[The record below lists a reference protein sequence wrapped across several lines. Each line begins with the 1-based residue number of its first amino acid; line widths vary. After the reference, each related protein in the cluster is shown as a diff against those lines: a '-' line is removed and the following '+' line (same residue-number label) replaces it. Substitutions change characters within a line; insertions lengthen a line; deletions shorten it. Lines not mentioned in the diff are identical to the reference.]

1 MAKKVAVIGA
11 GVGGMATANIL
22 AKAGYEVT
30 VYETHATPGGRA
42 GELKAKGFTFDTGPS
57 WYLMPEVY
65 EHYFNLF
72 GESATEYYS
81 LRKLSP
87 AYKVFFEDKVAVTIS
102 GNITHDKKVFEAYQ
116 KGSGKI
122 LEAYLR
128 QAQTIYELA
137 LKYFLYNPFKS
148 FIPLIR
154 KDIIKNSHLL
164 VSGLTKPIHKVI
176 SKKFTS
182 QKLQQILEYPM
193 VFLGASPF
201 SAPSLYQLMSYLDFK
216 QGVYYP
222 EGGMYKII
230 EALSMQSKKL
240 GVQYEYSSEVTEILV
255 RNRRAIGVKCKSEE
269 LYYDLV
275 ISNSD
280 LYYTETKLL
289 SQQHRTYTEKYWN
302 TRQAGPSAILM
313 YLGVKG
319 ELPQLEHHNLFF
331 VNDWKHNF
339 DAIYDTKEW
348 PEKASIYVSKTSQ
361 TDKTAPKGHE
371 TLFVLVPLPASFD
384 VVDKNTTEIF
394 TQQYISQIAEM
405 TGIDDLKSR
414 ITYTHIVDPSYFGT
428 MFHSWQN
435 TALGMSHTLKQSAL
449 FRPTIKSKKIENLYY
464 VGAGVQPGVGVPMC
478 LISAELVYKSIISDN
493 SAGPL
498 QSIKEVG

>member
-22 AKAGYEVT
+22 AKAGYQVT
-30 VYETHATPGGRA
+30 VYETHNTPGGRA
-42 GELKAKGFTFDTGPS
+42 GELHAKGFTFDTGPS

-72 GESATEYYS
+72 DESASDYYT

-87 AYKVFFEDKVAVTIS
+87 AYKVFFEDKVHITIS
-102 GNITHDKKVFEAYQ
+102 GNITQDKKVFEAYQ

-122 LEAYLR
+122 LESYLDH
-128 QAQTIYELA
+128 AQIIYELA

-148 FIPLIR
+148 VKQLLHVE
-154 KDIIKNSHLL
+154 IIKNSRFLI
-164 VSGLTKPIHKVI
+164 SGLTTPIHKVV

-222 EGGMYKII
+222 KGGMYKII
-230 EALSMQSKKL
+230 VALSAQSKKL
-240 GVQYEYSSEVTEILV
+240 GVTYHYSSEVSKIIV
-255 RNRRAIGVKCKSEE
+255 KDGQAVGVKCKGKEVK
-269 LYYDLV
+269 YDLV

-280 LYYTETKLL
+280 LYHTEMKLL
-289 SQQHRTYTEKYWN
+289 LQKDRTYTEKYWSK
-302 TRQAGPSAILM
+302 RQAGPSALLM

-319 ELPQLEHHNLFF
+319 ELPQLQHHNLFF
-331 VNDWKHNF
+331 VDDWKQNF
-339 DAIYDTKEW
+339 NAIYDTKEW
-348 PEKASIYVSKTSQ
+348 PEKASIYMSKTSQ
-361 TDKTAPKGHE
+361 TDKTAPKDHE
-371 TLFVLVPLPASFD
+371 TLFVLVPLPASFGK
-384 VVDKNTTEIF
+384 VDKNTTKIF
-394 TQQYISQIAEM
+394 TQKYISQIAEM
-405 TGIDDLKSR
+405 TGIHDLNSR
-414 ITYTHIVDPSYFGT
+414 ITYTHIIDPNYFGDS
-428 MFHSWQN
+428 FHSWQN
-435 TALGMSHTLKQSAL
+435 TALGMSHTLKQSAV
-449 FRPTIKSKKIENLYY
+449 FRPSVKSKKVENLYY
-464 VGAGVQPGVGVPMC
+464 VGAGVQPGIGVPMC
-478 LISAELVYKSIISDN
+478 LISAELVYKSIINDT

-498 QSIKEVG
+498 QSIKEVI